1 MSDKNTML
9 RSNADTSLRDWHKK
23 EKTALELLQ
32 IVGDL
37 RFDRSIELILFRRNI
52 YDARPSEVLNI
63 HTFGSNYSDKEIP
76 VEITLAMAKAISAN
90 EYMPAARIDIGT
102 LASEWL
108 EEKDS
113 FKNIDDLLA
122 KNWEV
127 LSILPTET

>member
-37 RFDRSIELILFRRNI
+37 RFDRSIELILFRRDI

-63 HTFGSNYSDKEIP
+63 HTFGSNSVSY
-76 VEITLAMAKAISAN
+76 THL
-90 EYMPAARIDIGT
+90 T
-102 LASEWL
+102 
-108 EEKDS
+108 
-113 FKNIDDLLA
+113 
-122 KNWEV
+122 
-127 LSILPTET
+127 LPTNREV